1 MSHLMNSSKRLYIVK
16 GLLVSVEKASFSKE
30 FRCEFQCGGERYMYT
45 LSFMFIY
52 IIINVCIHY
61 HLCLYTLSYMFV
73 YIIIYVCT
81 CLIPLQEIN
90 RIDHQYGGLRR
101 FRTGS
106 SKTHI
111 YIHIDDLFS
120 AHNFHSHRDY
130 RYRGLGGSVLY
141 MYIYFFLARDFFF
154 PLQGLS
160 IQWTMP

>member
-1 MSHLMNSSKRLYIVK
+1 
-16 GLLVSVEKASFSKE
+16 
-30 FRCEFQCGGERYMYT
+30 MYT

-61 HLCLYTLSYMFV
+61 HLCLCTLSYMFV

-81 CLIPLQEIN
+81 CHIPLQGIN
-90 RIDHQYGGLRR
+90 RIDHQYGGLWR

-154 PLQGLS
+154 PPYRDYRYSGLCHS
-160 IQWTMP
+160 LVLYMNMYI